1 MSDSSSGSTRGDS
14 ITSNVTFAGPIAAGE
29 LGFTDRHG
37 RTLSLRGVNVGGEC
51 KLPLPPPV
59 PSGRPSGA
67 AVSYT
72 GRPFGDAA
80 AAAAWW
86 ARLRS
91 WGVGLVR
98 LVVVWEA
105 LEPRALGVYDDAY
118 IGYVHDVVAAAGR
131 AGLRV
136 FIDCHQDCVCLGP
149 KCYGGVAV
157 WAVWAVRVRG

>member
-1 MSDSSSGSTRGDS
+1 MSNNSSSTSGG

-29 LGFTDRHG
+29 GAFTDRHG

-51 KLPLPPPV
+51 KLPLPPPSRERASL
-59 PSGRPSGA
+59 PP

-72 GRPFGDAA
+72 GRPFADAA

-105 LEPRALGVYDDAY
+105 LEPHALGVYDDTY
-118 IGYVHDVVAAAGR
+118 IGYVRDVVAAAGR

-136 FIDCHQDCVCLGP
+136 FIDCHQDCVWSPVWQC
-149 KCYGGVAV
+149 GGAAAV
-157 WAVWAVRVRG
+157 WRCG